1 MTVQHQRE
9 SVHHS
14 NTDDYLFEQI
24 DNTGSVGL
32 LDTTLSLS
40 RPQLFRSLTRAGEDS
55 LLQGQAKRYLDI
67 IVALVLLLIASP
79 LMLSVAA
86 LIWLSTLGRDP
97 VFYRQLRVGYE
108 GLEFYVL
115 KFRSMRTD
123 AEKDGARMAAK
134 NDDRVTRIG
143 RFIRKTRIDELP
155 QLFNVLRG
163 DMSLVGPRP
172 ERPEFVSKFEN
183 EIEGYAYRHQV
194 KPGITGLAQ
203 VSYPYGDSIEDAAN
217 KLFYDLT
224 YVRKN
229 SVGFD
234 LMILLKTIPVV
245 LTGHGAR

>member
-1 MTVQHQRE
+1 MTVQQTRE
-9 SVHHS
+9 SVHRAHR
-14 NTDDYLFEQI
+14 TDYEFDHLDVSGSLTLSHPRLFQAL
-24 DNTGSVGL
+24 DDGRMRN
-32 LDTTLSLS
+32 DTTK
-40 RPQLFRSLTRAGEDS
+40 RQLDIVVS
-55 LLQGQAKRYLDI
+55 LLL
-67 IVALVLLLIASP
+67 LVLASP
-79 LMLSVAA
+79 IMLTTGL
-86 LIWLSTLGRDP
+86 LIWLSSYGRDP

-123 AEKDGARMAAK
+123 AEKDGARMAAR

-155 QLFNVLRG
+155 QLLNVLKG

-172 ERPEFVSKFEN
+172 ERPEFVSKFQSQ
-183 EIEGYAYRHQV
+183 IEGYAYRHQV

-203 VSYPYGDSIEDAAN
+203 VSYPYGDSVEDAAN

-229 SVGFD
+229 SIGLD
-234 LMILLKTIPVV
+234 LTILLRTIPVV